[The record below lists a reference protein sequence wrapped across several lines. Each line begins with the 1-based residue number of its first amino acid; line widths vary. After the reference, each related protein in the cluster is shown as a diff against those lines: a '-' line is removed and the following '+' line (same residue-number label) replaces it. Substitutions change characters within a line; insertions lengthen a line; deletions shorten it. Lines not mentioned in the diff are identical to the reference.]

1 LNDLLSMFDSPN
13 LGPNTANN
21 NVHERTFNA
30 AHQPNFLSVGSSS
43 SPGSDSLGQVG
54 NFASVGSHAQP
65 IRPRSRPRATMS
77 FTQEVQEIKD
87 DFGIPPTRDVSRNVS
102 PEREDRIRYTSSPPS
117 SGLGSRRNEGL
128 QMFWQDGPGSQTMP
142 PPIIPVPDLPGL
154 LTAEEVTYL
163 FERWV

>member
-1 LNDLLSMFDSPN
+1 
-13 LGPNTANN
+13 
-21 NVHERTFNA
+21 
-30 AHQPNFLSVGSSS
+30 
-43 SPGSDSLGQVG
+43 
-54 NFASVGSHAQP
+54 
-65 IRPRSRPRATMS
+65 MS

-87 DFGIPPTRDVSRNVS
+87 DFGIPPTRDVSRNAS
-102 PEREDRIRYTSSPPS
+102 PERENRIRYTPSPPS

-128 QMFWQDGPGSQTMP
+128 QVFWQDEPGSQIIP